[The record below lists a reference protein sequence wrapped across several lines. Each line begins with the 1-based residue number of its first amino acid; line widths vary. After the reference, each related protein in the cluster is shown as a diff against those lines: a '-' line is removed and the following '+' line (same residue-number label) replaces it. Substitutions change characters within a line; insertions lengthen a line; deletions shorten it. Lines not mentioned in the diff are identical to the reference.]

1 MISAAQ
7 CRAARA
13 ILNWSQDELA
23 TNAQVA
29 RATVADF
36 ERRERDPVRNNMF
49 SIISAFEARGV
60 TFVDEG
66 ELGAGVRLKQ
76 PELEYINS
84 VRVRGGDVIIP
95 MKFRGQKF
103 SAVVPREVIDDLDGT
118 NYWNDEDRVKAVTAH
133 FPKYLRVAERI
144 VRRPGHALGEQLV
157 LTADEMEAYQLD
169 CVA

>member
-1 MISAAQ
+1 M
-7 CRAARA
+7 
-13 ILNWSQDELA
+13 LNWSQDELA

-29 RATVADF
+29 RATIADF

-84 VRVRGGDVIIP
+84 VRMRGGDVIIP

-103 SAVVPREVIDDLDGT
+103 SAVVPREVIDDLDHTTYGT
-118 NYWNDEDRVKAVTAH
+118 DEDRAKAVTAH
-133 FPKYLRVAERI
+133 FPKYLRIAERI
-144 VRRPGHALGEQLV
+144 VRRPGHELSKQLI
-157 LTADEMEAYQLD
+157 LTSDEMESYRLE

>member
-13 ILNWSQDELA
+13 MLNWSQDELA

-29 RATVADF
+29 RATIADF

-49 SIISAFEARGV
+49 SIISAFDARGI
-60 TFVDEG
+60 TFVEEG
-66 ELGAGVRLKQ
+66 HEGAGVRLKQ

-84 VRVRGGDVIIP
+84 VRLRGGDVIIP

-103 SAVVPREVIDDLDGT
+103 SAVIPRAVIDDLDCT
-118 NYWNDEDRVKAVTAH
+118 NYANDEERVKAVEVH
-133 FPKYLRVAERI
+133 FPKYLRIVERI
-144 VRRPGHALGEQLV
+144 VRRPGHVLGEQLV
-157 LTADEMEAYQLD
+157 ITSDEMESYRLE

>member
-1 MISAAQ
+1 M
-7 CRAARA
+7 
-13 ILNWSQDELA
+13 LNWSQDELA

-29 RATVADF
+29 RATIADF

-84 VRVRGGDVIIP
+84 VRMRGGDVIIP
-95 MKFRGQKF
+95 MKFRGKKF
-103 SAVVPREVIDDLDGT
+103 SAVVPHEVIDDLDRTTYGT
-118 NYWNDEDRVKAVTAH
+118 DEDRVKAVTAH
-133 FPKYLRVAERI
+133 FPKYLRIAERI
-144 VRRPGHALGEQLV
+144 VRRPGHELGEQLI
-157 LTADEMEAYQLD
+157 LTSNEMEAYRLE
-169 CVA
+169 CVT

>member
-49 SIISAFEARGV
+49 SIISAFEAR
-60 TFVDEG
+60 
-66 ELGAGVRLKQ
+66 A
-76 PELEYINS
+76 
-84 VRVRGGDVIIP
+84 
-95 MKFRGQKF
+95 
-103 SAVVPREVIDDLDGT
+103 
-118 NYWNDEDRVKAVTAH
+118 
-133 FPKYLRVAERI
+133 
-144 VRRPGHALGEQLV
+144 
-157 LTADEMEAYQLD
+157 
-169 CVA
+169 

>member
-13 ILNWSQDELA
+13 MLNWSQDELA

-29 RATVADF
+29 RATIADF

-60 TFVDEG
+60 TFVEEG

-76 PELEYINS
+76 PELEYTKS
-84 VRVRGGDVIIP
+84 VRLRGGDVIIP

-103 SAVVPREVIDDLDGT
+103 SAVVPREVIDDLDGA
-118 NYWNDEDRVKAVTAH
+118 NYAVDEERVKAVEVH
-133 FPKYLRVAERI
+133 FPKYLRIAERM
-144 VRRPGHALGEQLV
+144 VRRSGHVLGEQLI
-157 LTADEMEAYQLD
+157 LTSDEMEAYRLD

>member
-1 MISAAQ
+1 
-7 CRAARA
+7 
-13 ILNWSQDELA
+13 
-23 TNAQVA
+23 
-29 RATVADF
+29 
-36 ERRERDPVRNNMF
+36 MF

-60 TFVDEG
+60 TFVKEG

-118 NYWNDEDRVKAVTAH
+118 NYGNDEDRVKAVTAH
-133 FPKYLRVAERI
+133 FPKCLRVAERI
-144 VRRPGHALGEQLV
+144 VRRSDHSLGEQLV
-157 LTADEMEAYQLD
+157 LTADEMEAYELD